1 MMKDL
6 GDQKKIRT
14 YAILKEILL
23 SRASKTLIPG
33 LTLNTK
39 AHLMYFYLIP
49 GYKTWIWKL
58 HFQKHHLNKKHG
70 KTVKL

>member
-49 GYKTWIWKL
+49 EDT
-58 HFQKHHLNKKHG
+58 KHG
-70 KTVKL
+70 FGNYIFKNITLTKNMGRQ